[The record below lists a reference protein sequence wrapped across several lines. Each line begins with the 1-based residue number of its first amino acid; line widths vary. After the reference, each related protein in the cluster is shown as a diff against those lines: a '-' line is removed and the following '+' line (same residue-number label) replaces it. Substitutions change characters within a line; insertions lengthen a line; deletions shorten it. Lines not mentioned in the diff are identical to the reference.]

1 MSPNDDITA
10 FILEEIRQGKEIL
23 KIAVYRT
30 EDLMRSLP
38 TQGYMSLV
46 NSIALTNTLVVASQD
61 LQDMVA
67 PARRDLQQQ
76 GHQEED
82 YLGITSSQTLQ
93 TVNCPVQ
100 VTYII

>member
-10 FILEEIRQGKEIL
+10 FILEEIRQGKEIS

-30 EDLMRSLP
+30 EDLMGSLP

-46 NSIALTNTLVVASQD
+46 NSIALTNTPVVASQD

-67 PARRDLQQQ
+67 RVRRDLQQQ
-76 GHQEED
+76 GH
-82 YLGITSSQTLQ
+82 
-93 TVNCPVQ
+93 
-100 VTYII
+100 